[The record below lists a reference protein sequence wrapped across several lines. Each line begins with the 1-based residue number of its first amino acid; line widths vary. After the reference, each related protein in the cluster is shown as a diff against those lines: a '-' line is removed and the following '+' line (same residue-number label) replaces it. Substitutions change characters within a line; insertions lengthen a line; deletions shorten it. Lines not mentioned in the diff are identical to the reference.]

1 MDEQG
6 ALLFAHL
13 MMGVSTIMP
22 AVIMKLID
30 LDQPNKLV
38 GYRTPWSMKSDHTW
52 RYANTKSAEYIL
64 WSALVVISVQIT
76 TYFLLDPVK
85 SIMIAAG
92 TLVLGITIAMVMT
105 ERGLRTHFNKDGS
118 PKDKMEDL
126 Y

>member
-1 MDEQG
+1 MDEQN
-6 ALLFAHL
+6 ALIFAHL

-38 GYRTPWSMKSDHTW
+38 GYRTPWSMKSEGTW
-52 RYANTKSAEYIL
+52 RYANTKSAGYIL
-64 WSALVVISVQIT
+64 WSALVVVTVQII

-92 TLVLGITIAMVMT
+92 TLVLGITIAMILT
-105 ERGLRTHFNKDGS
+105 ERGLRAHFNKDGT
-118 PKDKMEDL
+118 PKNDLEDL
-126 Y
+126 F